1 MLNVEAVTMSE
12 YIIGGLIF
20 AGMFI
25 IPAII
30 VSIIEKVKSCKN

>member
-1 MLNVEAVTMSE
+1 MSE

-20 AGMFI
+20 VGIFI

-30 VSIIEKVKSCKN
+30 VSVIERMKIK

>member
-20 AGMFI
+20 AGIFVV
-25 IPAII
+25 PAVI
-30 VSIIEKVKSCKN
+30 VSIIDKVKAR

>member
-20 AGMFI
+20 VGIFVV
-25 IPAII
+25 PAVI
-30 VSIIEKVKSCKN
+30 VSIIDKVKAR

>member
-20 AGMFI
+20 VGIFI
-25 IPAII
+25 IPMI
-30 VSIIEKVKSCKN
+30 VISIIEKVKAR